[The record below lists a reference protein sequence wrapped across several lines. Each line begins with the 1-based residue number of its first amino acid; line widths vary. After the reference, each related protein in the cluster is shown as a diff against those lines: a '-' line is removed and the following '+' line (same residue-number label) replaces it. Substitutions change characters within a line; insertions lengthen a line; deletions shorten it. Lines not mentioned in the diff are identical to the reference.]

1 MSNTNLARIAH
12 LLAGYVRKELTDE
25 EKEELDEWIGSNEK
39 NIQLFKELTDPVR
52 IKKAFEPLR
61 S

>member
-1 MSNTNLARIAH
+1 METTLPRIAK
-12 LLAGYVRKELTDE
+12 LLAGHVRKELTDE

-52 IKKAFEPLR
+52 IKKAFELL
-61 S
+61 SS